1 MAKQEKPSGNS
12 SKPIVESKNE
22 NKKSEPS
29 ETRKTEVLSNEN
41 TLKPS
46 PPSRMI
52 SDLPPPKAY
61 EKSAEQLSKEQ
72 LQKQYNEILTQA
84 HEVQAQ
90 YDYTSDE
97 NSKLYL
103 ALQLYDLSK
112 ELNLVMYKMTNAPD
126 YLANATVVPPVK

>member
-1 MAKQEKPSGNS
+1 MCPEQ
-12 SKPIVESKNE
+12 
-22 NKKSEPS
+22 
-29 ETRKTEVLSNEN
+29 T
-41 TLKPS
+41 
-46 PPSRMI
+46 
-52 SDLPPPKAY
+52 LPPPKAY

-72 LQKQYNEILTQA
+72 LQKQYNEILTKA

-126 YLANATVVPPVK
+126 YLANATMMSKSADALRKQLNAKK